1 MSMSMTAQNVLQQLA
16 AWVRPKTNIESL
28 VRTSLINF
36 GPALLGIVIF
46 LVLWHVSAQSIDTS
60 LGKLPG
66 PVQVWEQTVNLIA
79 EHDAERAR
87 EVAFEERQE
96 TRKAEFLA
104 EPPGEAVTSVWFT
117 VS

>member
-79 EHDAERAR
+79 EHDAERAGQGR
-87 EVAFEERQE
+87 QDGVLGVDAAGAEEH
-96 TRKAEFLA
+96 EFFHA
-104 EPPGEAVTSVWFT
+104 MFV
-117 VS
+117 